1 MAGRWRRL
9 AVPLLVVLPVFA
21 TLIGLGTWQLQRL
34 AWKTDLIARIA
45 AAEAAPARPLTAA
58 PEPFA
63 KVVVAGRFDH
73 AREALLGLE
82 VRGATLG
89 ARLLTPLLREG
100 AEPILVDRGWVPMQ
114 RDRPIARPEG
124 EQQVTGFIREG
135 ETAGRFAA
143 ADDVPGRRFYTF
155 DPAAIG
161 AALGL
166 QRVAPFGLAAMGEG
180 GGLPEPARV
189 LPRPTN
195 NHLGYVITWYGVAV
209 ALAGVFLVWAR
220 RRLKENA

>member
-1 MAGRWRRL
+1 MLRL
-9 AVPLLVVLPVFA
+9 RPVLLPLLVVLPVLA
-21 TLIGLGTWQLQRL
+21 VLIGLGTWQVQRL
-34 AWKTDLIARIA
+34 AWKTELIARIA
-45 AAEAAPARPLTAA
+45 DAEAAPAIPLPAE
-58 PEPFA
+58 PEPFT
-63 KVVVAGRFDH
+63 KVFVTGRFDH

-100 AEPILVDRGWVPMQ
+100 ADPILVDRGWVPVQ
-114 RDRPIARPEG
+114 GDRPITRPEG
-124 EQQVTGFIREG
+124 EQRVTGFIREG

-166 QRVAPFGLAAMGEG
+166 PRVAPFGLTAMGEG
-180 GGLPEPARV
+180 GGLPEPART

-195 NHLGYVITWYGVAV
+195 NHLGYVVTWYGVAA

-220 RRLKENA
+220 RRLKEDA